1 MAQKKQ
7 VKKTLTN
14 QIKYWLDKQ
23 VLNNSFEGLFSI
35 HELTGEIIVAKP
47 LDREVKDILSI
58 SVFAVDD
65 GELQRSDKAEVE
77 FFLTDVNDNSPVIR
91 PQKSEAS
98 VFEVLIRA

>member
-1 MAQKKQ
+1 M
-7 VKKTLTN
+7 
-14 QIKYWLDKQ
+14 
-23 VLNNSFEGLFSI
+23 
-35 HELTGEIIVAKP
+35 AKP

-65 GELQRSDKAEVE
+65 GEPQRSDKVEVE

-91 PQKSEAS
+91 PRKSEAS